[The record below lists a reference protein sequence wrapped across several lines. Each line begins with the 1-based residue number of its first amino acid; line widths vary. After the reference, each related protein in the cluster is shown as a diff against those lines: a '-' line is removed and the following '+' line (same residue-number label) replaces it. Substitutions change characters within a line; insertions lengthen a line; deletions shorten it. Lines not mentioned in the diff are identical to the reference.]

1 MTAADRQIIEEIDA
15 ATVSERG
22 LFDRVRRKR
31 ADLVLLVDELAK
43 QRVHALQLIAQS
55 EGMADESLDRLANY
69 ARARRLVAN
78 R

>member
-1 MTAADRQIIEEIDA
+1 MTAADRQLLAEIDA
-15 ATVSERG
+15 AQAIERG

-31 ADLVLLVDELAK
+31 AELVLIAESLSK

-69 ARARRLVAN
+69 DRARREVAS

>member
-1 MTAADRQIIEEIDA
+1 MTAEDRQLLADIDA
-15 ATVSERG
+15 ATLNERG
-22 LFDRVRRKR
+22 LFDLARRKR
-31 ADLVLLVDELAK
+31 AELLLIAESLSK
-43 QRVHALQLIAQS
+43 QRVQALQLIAQS